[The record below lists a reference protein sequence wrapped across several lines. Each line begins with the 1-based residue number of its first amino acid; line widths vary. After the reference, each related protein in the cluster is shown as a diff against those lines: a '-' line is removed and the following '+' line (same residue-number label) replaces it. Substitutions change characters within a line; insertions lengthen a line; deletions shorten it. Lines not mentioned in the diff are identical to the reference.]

1 MPDLSLRPPEAR
13 LLYLATLYH
22 LGRPG
27 SEVDATTRQP
37 LEDGLAPVAARLG
50 APGAQD
56 AHASTALALSDFQLG
71 RLGEALLGLVNELK
85 QIGLSGRSVTP
96 RLFEELTRLYPE
108 VTPEDPSPALD
119 LAGEA
124 TLLRR
129 RLDAA
134 VRASNATLEEQR
146 AAAATAAAEARRASR
161 GWRFWRR

>member
-1 MPDLSLRPPEAR
+1 MPELSLRQSEAR
-13 LLYLATLYH
+13 LLYLAALYH

-27 SEVDATTRQP
+27 SEVDAATRQP
-37 LEDGLAPVAARLG
+37 LEDGLAPVAAGLQ
-50 APGAQD
+50 AQSGSD
-56 AHASTALALSDFQLG
+56 STSLTLTDFQLG

-85 QIGLSGRSVTP
+85 QIGISGRSVTP

-108 VTPEDPSPALD
+108 VTSVEPSAALD

-129 RLDAA
+129 RLESA
-134 VRASNATLEEQR
+134 VRASNAALAERR
-146 AAAATAAAEARRASR
+146 AAGAATAAEARRTAR